1 MCHQIF
7 LVSVRELVLI
17 EATTMMD
24 INTVMI
30 SLLAFLFLDESIG
43 LRRIIGILVSLSGAT
58 VIIRPATTTL
68 TNFLLMLLLFVIYF
82 AV

>member
-1 MCHQIF
+1 MFLESIF
-7 LVSVRELVLI
+7 EIVLT

-30 SLLAFLFLDESIG
+30 SLLAFLFLDKSIG

>member
-1 MCHQIF
+1 MF
-7 LVSVRELVLI
+7 LESILEIVLT

-82 AV
+82 AG

>member
-1 MCHQIF
+1 
-7 LVSVRELVLI
+7 
-17 EATTMMD
+17 MMD

-30 SLLAFLFLDESIG
+30 SLLAFLFLDKSIG

-82 AV
+82 AG

>member
-1 MCHQIF
+1 MF
-7 LVSVRELVLI
+7 LESILEIVLT

-30 SLLAFLFLDESIG
+30 SLLAFLFLDKSIG

>member
-1 MCHQIF
+1 MFLKSIF
-7 LVSVRELVLI
+7 EIVLT

-30 SLLAFLFLDESIG
+30 SLLAFLFLDKSIG

>member
-1 MCHQIF
+1 MF
-7 LVSVRELVLI
+7 LESILEIVLT

>member
-1 MCHQIF
+1 MF
-7 LVSVRELVLI
+7 LESILEIVLT

-30 SLLAFLFLDESIG
+30 SLLAFLFLDKSIG

-82 AV
+82 AG